1 MVYEKHKLF
10 SVDQKY
16 ISLVP
21 ENDQWRQIS
30 LPVTI
35 KGAGQ
40 RFLNFMVKAKDVTTR
55 RDCNGF
61 DVFLAKDK
69 YTVRVYNPAQSDNTK
84 TLVYSAYRIQTMYET
99 SKEVEAQMAS
109 EDRAIQDGRIINEP
123 GKIVMPGK
131 YFVNYTYLT
140 DNGRK
145 DMGHTFE
152 DLNDAYSFI
161 AIDIADYRSKTE
173 GENKANSFV
182 TLQSVDRDQPCKPTE
197 YNPDGVLKNGA
208 IHVAYSGLQRGSYY
222 SLIEVDTGKSV
233 RIDKNRIKTLLE
245 NGVRSIES
253 RGTILK
259 TKILIQQDQPARE
272 LVDAPEESIT
282 DKEDQLGD

>member
-1 MVYEKHKLF
+1 
-10 SVDQKY
+10 
-16 ISLVP
+16 
-21 ENDQWRQIS
+21 
-30 LPVTI
+30 
-35 KGAGQ
+35 
-40 RFLNFMVKAKDVTTR
+40 
-55 RDCNGF
+55 
-61 DVFLAKDK
+61 
-69 YTVRVYNPAQSDNTK
+69 
-84 TLVYSAYRIQTMYET
+84 
-99 SKEVEAQMAS
+99 
-109 EDRAIQDGRIINEP
+109 
-123 GKIVMPGK
+123 
-131 YFVNYTYLT
+131 
-140 DNGRK
+140 
-145 DMGHTFE
+145 MGHTFE

-173 GENKANSFV
+173 GKNKANSFV
-182 TLQSVDRDQPCKPTE
+182 ALQSVDRDQPCKPTE

-259 TKILIQQDQPARE
+259 TKTLIQQDQLTRE